1 MSQTGIAE
9 MRDKALLA
17 ALALCAGAF
26 NGCGAARPANYYQL
40 TPAAGAGA
48 RSDPGPYAV
57 ALLLSPM
64 TSSQLYHEDRIVYTS
79 EGEAMG
85 RYEFQRWAEPAPEMI
100 DDVLLRQLDESGR
113 FQHISMLRSNARGDY
128 LLRGRLYDFREVDGK
143 LLVARVAFVFE
154 LLDTK
159 TGATVW
165 THKYAHDEAVSERNV
180 SALVAAIDRNVHRG
194 LDEVVESVEQYFSSV
209 KTTAPPVTP

>member
-1 MSQTGIAE
+1 
-9 MRDKALLA
+9 
-17 ALALCAGAF
+17 
-26 NGCGAARPANYYQL
+26 
-40 TPAAGAGA
+40 
-48 RSDPGPYAV
+48 
-57 ALLLSPM
+57 
-64 TSSQLYHEDRIVYTS
+64 
-79 EGEAMG
+79 
-85 RYEFQRWAEPAPEMI
+85 
-100 DDVLLRQLDESGR
+100 
-113 FQHISMLRSNARGDY
+113 
-128 LLRGRLYDFREVDGK
+128 LYDFREVDGK